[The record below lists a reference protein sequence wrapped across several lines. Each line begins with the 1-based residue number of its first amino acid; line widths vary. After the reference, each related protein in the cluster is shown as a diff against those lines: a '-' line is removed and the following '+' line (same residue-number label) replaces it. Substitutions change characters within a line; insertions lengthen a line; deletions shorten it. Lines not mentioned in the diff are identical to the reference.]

1 MYAIIQSGGKQ
12 YRVTEGMKIRLEK
25 LAGTEGDDV
34 TIGEVLALSDG
45 TTTTI
50 GTPYVGGAAVT
61 AKIVSHGKGRKVTV
75 FKYKKRK
82 DYKKKVGH
90 RQWFTELLVEKIVP
104 EASHG
109 A

>member
-12 YRVTEGMKIRLEK
+12 YRVTEGMKLKLEK
-25 LAGTEGDDV
+25 LSGDEGQDV
-34 TIGEVLALSDG
+34 TIGEVLAVSDG

-50 GTPYVGGAAVT
+50 GSPYIGGASVT
-61 AKIVSHGKGRKVTV
+61 GKIMSHGKARKVTV
-75 FKYKKRK
+75 FKYKRRK

-90 RQWFTELLVEKIVP
+90 RQHFTELLIEKIQT
-104 EASHG
+104 EAPHG